1 MKRSAEGLQLAWS
14 SGLLAEVLPMLLLSR
29 LSDFEDKQIS
39 EFPFGLVLSGLQRD
53 DSWRA
58 FLGNQ
63 CFPTNSMTA
72 EEEGKPPLGAGAFL
86 IKILLQVTSLRRK
99 SLALATAATHFHHV
113 R

>member
-1 MKRSAEGLQLAWS
+1 MTRAAEGLQLAWS
-14 SGLLAEVLPMLLLSR
+14 AGLLAEVHPTLLLSR
-29 LSDFEDKQIS
+29 LSDFEAKQIS
-39 EFPFGLVLSGLQRD
+39 EFPFSLVLSGLQRD
-53 DSWRA
+53 DSWSA

-86 IKILLQVTSLRRK
+86 TKALLHVTPLRRK
-99 SLALATAATHFHHV
+99 SLALATAAAHFHHV